1 MIRRLLIRREDPD
14 RAVVRP
20 PHRAAHV
27 LDGTPVV
34 HDIVQRLDELLSGL
48 TAKRELVRMLQLVAS
63 DRQEVDPA
71 GLRVRELESQQ
82 LVPLLAAGASALFA
96 RAAFETLLHCTLP
109 GIDGAAR

>member
-20 PHRAAHV
+20 PHRATHV
-27 LDGTPVV
+27 LDGTPVA
-34 HDIVQRLDELLSGL
+34 HDIVQRLDELPSGL
-48 TAKRELVRMLQLVAS
+48 TAK
-63 DRQEVDPA
+63 
-71 GLRVRELESQQ
+71 
-82 LVPLLAAGASALFA
+82 SALFA